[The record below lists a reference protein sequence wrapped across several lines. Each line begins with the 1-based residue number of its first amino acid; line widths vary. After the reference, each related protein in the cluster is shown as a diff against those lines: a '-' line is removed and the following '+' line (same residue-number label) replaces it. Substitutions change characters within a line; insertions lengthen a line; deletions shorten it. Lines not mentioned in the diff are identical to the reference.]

1 MLWDVGGL
9 SVMGWGGAE
18 CYGMGVGLSVMCFG
32 PSLFQAMKTP
42 TVGPQLFTTATSP
55 ENQTKN
61 LFSYALP
68 CMLKRKVYEYH

>member
-1 MLWDVGGL
+1 MLCEPCV
-9 SVMGWGGAE
+9 
-18 CYGMGVGLSVMCFG
+18 G

-42 TVGPQLFTTATSP
+42 RVGPQLFTTATSP

-68 CMLKRKVYEYH
+68 CMLKRKAYEYH